1 MSPRTFQVMEPL
13 GDSPGAH
20 LRFRGRWILAA
31 GFKPGDTFVLSN
43 PSPGKLVLEV
53 TSPAPM
59 TGEDFLMA
67 VAPFD
72 KIGL

>member
-1 MSPRTFQVMEPL
+1 MTRKFKVMELL

-20 LRFRGRWILAA
+20 LRFRGQYLLEA
-31 GFKPGDTFVLSN
+31 GFHPGASFTMSN

-53 TSPAPM
+53 TAPL
-59 TGEDFLMA
+59 TDKDFLIA
-67 VAPFD
+67 LAPFN